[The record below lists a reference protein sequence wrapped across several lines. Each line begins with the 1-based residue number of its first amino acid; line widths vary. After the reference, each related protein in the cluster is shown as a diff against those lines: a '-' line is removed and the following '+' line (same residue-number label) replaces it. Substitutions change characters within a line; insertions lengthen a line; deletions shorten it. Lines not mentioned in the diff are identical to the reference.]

1 MGNLV
6 SFTSKGNFE
15 KTEKLLQKNLKMD
28 IDTYLKK
35 FGERG
40 VVALS
45 EATPVDSGLTA
56 DSWYYE
62 IERTSDQITIHW
74 LNSNVV
80 DDWYNV
86 ALMIQ
91 YGHATKQG
99 TYVKGIDYINPA
111 LRSIFDDLAAEIWK
125 EVNS

>member
-1 MGNLV
+1 MGNLI
-6 SFTSKGNFE
+6 SFVNKGSFR
-15 KTEKLLQKNLKMD
+15 KTERLLKKNLNMD
-28 IDTYLKK
+28 LDTYLKK

-62 IERTSDQITIHW
+62 IERTDDQITIHW

-91 YGHATKQG
+91 YGHATRNG
-99 TYVKGIDYINPA
+99 GYVKGVDYINPA
-111 LRSIFDDLAAEIWK
+111 LRSIFDDMAAEIWK

>member
-1 MGNLV
+1 MGNLL
-6 SFTSKGNFE
+6 SFTTRGNFN
-15 KTEKLLQKNLKMD
+15 KTEKLLKKNLQMD

-40 VVALS
+40 VQALS

-62 IERTSDQITIHW
+62 IERTDDQITIHW

-91 YGHATKQG
+91 YGHATRNG
-99 TYVKGIDYINPA
+99 GYVRGVDYINPA
-111 LRSIFDDLAAEIWK
+111 LRTIFDDMANTIWK

>member
-1 MGNLV
+1 MGNLI
-6 SFTSKGNFE
+6 SFVTKGSFE
-15 KTEKLLQKNLKMD
+15 KTERLLKKNLNMD
-28 IDTYLKK
+28 LDTYLKK

-62 IERTSDQITIHW
+62 IERTDDQITIHW

-91 YGHATKQG
+91 YGHATRNG
-99 TYVKGIDYINPA
+99 GYVKGVDYINPA
-111 LRSIFDDLAAEIWK
+111 LRTIFDDMAAEIWK

>member
-1 MGNLV
+1 MGLI
-6 SFTSKGNFE
+6 SFSSKGNFE
-15 KTEKLLQKNLKMD
+15 KTEKLLQKYLKMD
-28 IDTYLKK
+28 IDTYLKE
-35 FGERG
+35 FGEQG
-40 VVALS
+40 VTALS

-62 IERTSDQITIHW
+62 IERTSDQITIKW

-80 DDWYNV
+80 NDWCNV

-91 YGHATKQG
+91 YGHATRNG
-99 TYVKGIDYINPA
+99 GYVKGVDYINPA
-111 LRSIFDDLAAEIWK
+111 LKSIFDDMAEKIWK

>member
-1 MGNLV
+1 MGNLI
-6 SFTSKGNFE
+6 SFTSKGDFS
-15 KTEKLLQKNLKMD
+15 KTEKLLQKNLNMD

-111 LRSIFDDLAAEIWK
+111 LRTIFDDLAAEIWK

>member
-1 MGNLV
+1 MGNLL
-6 SFTSKGNFE
+6 SFTTKGDFS
-15 KTEKLLQKNLKMD
+15 KTERLLQKNLKMD

-35 FGERG
+35 FGEQG
-40 VVALS
+40 VQALS
-45 EATPVDSGLTA
+45 EATPIDSGLTA

-62 IERTSDQITIHW
+62 IERTDDQITIHW

-91 YGHATKQG
+91 YGHATRNG
-99 TYVKGIDYINPA
+99 GYVRGVDYINPA
-111 LRSIFDDLAAEIWK
+111 LRTIFDDMANTIWK